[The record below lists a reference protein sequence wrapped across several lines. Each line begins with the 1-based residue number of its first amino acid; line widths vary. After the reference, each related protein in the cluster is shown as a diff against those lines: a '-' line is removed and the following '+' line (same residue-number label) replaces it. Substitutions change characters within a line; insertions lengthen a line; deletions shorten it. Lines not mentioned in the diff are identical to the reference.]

1 MIEELKQKY
10 TNAIRT
16 SLLAQEKNTR
26 NWYHL
31 FSVIEL
37 QIDDEYSYSIPN
49 SQWTNGCVR
58 QAGTDN
64 YSFYLSIDEIATV
77 DEALNV
83 FNNPIENFVIDGN
96 NISFINISL
105 VKEPS
110 GSHSLVFA
118 SNFYTE
124 KGISSILPKRKS
136 GVLVWSQIDNERKTD
151 NQFITS
157 TVSRDMLAMQQLT
170 IEWLGFDIIQKKEHI
185 GNIYLSAPN
194 PYFREIEISLSTEP
208 IGIFYKILTRKNGFE
223 PLKFRIIDTHGD
235 VIAFDKVFKVNNQVD
250 LIELPHKPHLF
261 ELRIYNQQ
269 NNLIAIHEPATFISS
284 IQFGMSMKQADFHV
298 KVETEK
304 GKKEFVVE
312 KFSKEKPNIIGKPE
326 VFIAESYFKNAD
338 KERLYIELA
347 QRKEFI
353 FFQGAKEETERSK
366 LKENAKTAIR
376 EILNNANDT
385 CYLCDPYFNSMD
397 IIEFAFQ
404 IKNSGVKI
412 NILNSKEAVS
422 KVEAQKI
429 ATVINEYNSKPFGKI
444 DVHILRG
451 NSILHDRFIVA
462 DENVWFIGSSF
473 NEFGN
478 RATCIAKIP
487 ESSGKLIINEIEKW
501 YNCEE
506 YSQNIIEYAKE
517 KENSENNF
525 LKRLLLKLKTIFLKT
540 IRKIQ
545 RKK

>member
-1 MIEELKQKY
+1 MIENLKQKY
-10 TNAIRT
+10 SKAIRT
-16 SLLAQEKNTR
+16 SLLVQDKKTKN
-26 NWYHL
+26 WFHL

-49 SQWTNGCVR
+49 EKWKHGCIR
-58 QAGTDN
+58 QTGLDN
-64 YSFYLSIDEIATV
+64 YSFYLSIDEITSV
-77 DEALNV
+77 DEALKV
-83 FNNPIENFVIDGN
+83 FNNPIGNFVIDRN
-96 NISFINISL
+96 NISFINPSF

-110 GSHSLVFA
+110 GEHSLVFA

-136 GVLVWSQIDNERKTD
+136 GLLVWSQIDNERKTD

-157 TVSRDMLAMQQLT
+157 IVSKDMLAMQQLT
-170 IEWLGFDIIQKKEHI
+170 TEWLGFDIIHKKEHI

-194 PYFREIEISLSTEP
+194 PYFREVEISLSNEP
-208 IGIFYKILTRKNGFE
+208 IGIFYKILTRKKGFE
-223 PLKFRIIDTHGD
+223 PIKFRIIDTHGD
-235 VIAFDKVFKVNNQVD
+235 VIAFDKVFEVNNQVG

-269 NNLIAIHEPATFISS
+269 DDLIAIHEPATFISS
-284 IQFGMSMKQADFHV
+284 IQFGISMKQADFHV

-338 KERLYIELA
+338 KERLFIELA

-366 LKENAKTAIR
+366 LKENAKTVIR

-404 IKNSGVKI
+404 IKSSGVKI

-422 KVEAQKI
+422 KEEAQKI
-429 ATVINEYNSKPFGKI
+429 ATVINEYNNKPFGKI
-444 DVHILRG
+444 NVHILRG
-451 NSILHDRFIVA
+451 NSILHDRFIIA
-462 DENVWFIGSSF
+462 DKNVWFIGSSF

-501 YNCEE
+501 YNSED

-517 KENSENNF
+517 RENPKYNF
-525 LKRLLLKLKTIFLKT
+525 QKHLVFKLKTLFLKV
-540 IRKIQ
+540 IGKIKRRK
-545 RKK
+545 